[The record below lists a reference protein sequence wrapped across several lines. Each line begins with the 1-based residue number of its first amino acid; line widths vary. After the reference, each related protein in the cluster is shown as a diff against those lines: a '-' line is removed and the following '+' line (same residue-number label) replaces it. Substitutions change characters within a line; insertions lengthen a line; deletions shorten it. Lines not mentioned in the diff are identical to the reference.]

1 MLNLKKHKV
10 FNFLIKKELYPNSF
24 DWGILMLR
32 VIPSFYMFYY
42 HGMRKISSTGS
53 WEWLGEAAMSLVGIN
68 FGFTFFGFLAAF
80 SEGILT
86 WFVLFGLFTRLSS
99 IFLIVTMFFAGIH
112 HLVEGETAE
121 LALIYFTIY
130 ITLFIFGPG
139 KYSLDKKFLNKE
151 SHS

>member
-86 WFVLFGLFTRLSS
+86 WFVMLGFFTRLSS
-99 IFLIVTMFFAGIH
+99 IFLMITMFFASIH

-130 ITLFIFGPG
+130 IVLFIFGPG
-139 KYSLDKKFLNKE
+139 KYSLDKKILNKE
-151 SHS
+151 SNS